1 MNITIHHQGTKH
13 PVSLPPNATLT
24 DLTTYLAQTL
34 HIPPT
39 HQKLLIAPKPGLLKP
54 PFAENTPLESITAL
68 DSPKFKITVLGTPT
82 AAIDALNADGENT
95 KRKTEAREASRAE
108 ASRKLAQS
116 RSSGSGSGKGGIH
129 TLSDNKD
136 SYTFH
141 KLEPL
146 PYLPYPSRSLDFLK
160 SLRDDPGIRTAMA
173 KHKFSVPVLTEMNPV
188 EHTTQEGR
196 TLGLNRNRGEVI
208 ELRLRTDAYDGYRDY
223 RTIRKTLCHELA
235 HCVHGDHD
243 RAFWDL
249 TSMIEKEV
257 ERADWT
263 RGGRSLGGEF
273 YTPGEFYNPGDWEAS
288 SRDEFVDHGGW
299 SGGSFV
305 LGSGSGAGAGAASGS
320 SSGTGTGSTG
330 DDRREKMA
338 RAAEERLKKQ
348 P

>member
-1 MNITIHHQGTKH
+1 MDITVHHQGTKH
-13 PVSLPPNATLT
+13 PICLPPNATLT
-24 DLTTYLAQTL
+24 DLTTQLAHTL
-34 HIPPT
+34 QIPTT

-54 PFAENTPLESITAL
+54 PFESTPLANLTAL
-68 DSPKFKITVLGTPT
+68 DSPKFKITVLGTRT
-82 AAIDALNADGENT
+82 AAIDALNAEGEST
-95 KRKTEAREASRAE
+95 RQKAQAREASRAE
-108 ASRKLAQS
+108 ASRKLARGS
-116 RSSGSGSGKGGIH
+116 RPGGTGGIH
-129 TLSDNKD
+129 TLSDQKD

-160 SLRDDPGIRTAMA
+160 RLRDDPGIRATMA
-173 KHKFSVPVLTEMNPV
+173 THKFSVPLLTEMNPV

-249 TSMIEKEV
+249 TGRIEKEV

-263 RGGRSLGGEF
+263 SGGRSLGGEF
-273 YTPGEFYNPGDWEAS
+273 YNPADWEAS
-288 SRDEFVDHGGW
+288 SSSSPGNDFVDEGGW
-299 SGGSFV
+299 TGGSFV
-305 LGSGSGAGAGAASGS
+305 LGGSGGSTPAGAGAGTGSGSGSGS
-320 SSGTGTGSTG
+320 SSGAAG

-338 RAAEERLKKQ
+338 KAAEERMKK